1 MAGHRRQLPFDFAHD
16 PDYGADA
23 FIEAPCNRAALAWI
37 RRWPDWPTPGLA
49 VHGPAGCGKTHLAS
63 IWHSMSGAAALSPSM
78 LAPDRVPSL
87 LGDARVALIDSAD
100 APVFDADGERA
111 LVHLYNL
118 LKERGGHLLLLA
130 RTPPARWSIA
140 LPDLRS
146 RLAALP
152 AVRIDA
158 PDDELLQQLLV
169 KLFADRQLDAAPEAI
184 VFLVPRMPRSF
195 AAARKLVAEL
205 DRRALAG
212 GRRITVALVREVLE
226 EVPIA
231 GDDPES

>member
-1 MAGHRRQLPFDFAHD
+1 MAGNRRQLPFDFAYD
-16 PDYGADA
+16 PDFGADT
-23 FIEAPCNRAALAWI
+23 FIAAPSNQAALAWI
-37 RRWPDWPTPGLA
+37 RRWPDWSGPGLA

-63 IWHSMSGAAALSPSM
+63 IWQTAAEAVALSPTA

-87 LGDARVALIDSAD
+87 LGDARAALIDAAD
-100 APVFDADGERA
+100 APTLNAAGARA

-118 LKERGGHLLLLA
+118 LAERGGHLLVLA

-140 LPDLRS
+140 LADLRS

-158 PDDELLQQLLV
+158 PDDELLSKLLV

-184 VFLVPRMPRSF
+184 AWLLPRMPRSF

-212 GRRITVALVREVLE
+212 SRGITAALARETLAE
-226 EVPIA
+226 FPTL
-231 GDDPES
+231 DDGLDG

>member
-37 RRWPDWPTPGLA
+37 RRWPEWSAPGLA

-63 IWHSMSGAAALSPSM
+63 IWQGMSDAVALLPTE
-78 LAPDRVPSL
+78 LAPDRIPML
-87 LGDARVALIDSAD
+87 LGDAHAALIDTAD
-100 APVFDADGERA
+100 APALDADGERA

-169 KLFADRQLDAAPEAI
+169 KLFADRQLDAAPEA
-184 VFLVPRMPRSF
+184 VGFLVPRMPRSF
-195 AAARKLVAEL
+195 AAARRLVAEL
-205 DRRALAG
+205 DRRALAA
-212 GRRITVALVREVLE
+212 GRRITIALAREALAE
-226 EVPIA
+226 ADERT
-231 GDDPES
+231 D

>member
-16 PDYGADA
+16 PDYGADV
-23 FIEAPCNRAALAWI
+23 FIAAPCNRAALAWI
-37 RRWPDWPTPGLA
+37 RRWPDWAAPGLA

-63 IWHSMSGAAALSPSM
+63 IWHSMSGAVALSPNS
-78 LAPDRVPSL
+78 LEPDRVPSL
-87 LGDARVALIDSAD
+87 LGEARAALIDTAD
-100 APVFDADGERA
+100 APVLDADGERA

-158 PDDELLQQLLV
+158 PDDDLLQQLLV
-169 KLFADRQLDAAPEAI
+169 KLFADRQLDAAPEA
-184 VFLVPRMPRSF
+184 VAYLLPRMPRSF
-195 AAARKLVAEL
+195 DAARQLVADL
-205 DRRALAG
+205 DRRALAA
-212 GRRITVALVREVLE
+212 GRRITIALAREALAE
-226 EVPIA
+226 A
-231 GDDPES
+231 GERTD

>member
-16 PDYGADA
+16 PDFGADA

-37 RRWPDWPTPGLA
+37 RRWPEWSAPGLA

-63 IWHSMSGAAALSPSM
+63 IWHSMSGAVALSPSM

-87 LGDARVALIDSAD
+87 LGDARAALIDAAE

-169 KLFADRQLDAAPEAI
+169 KLFADRQLDASPDSVA
-184 VFLVPRMPRSF
+184 FLLPRMPRSF
-195 AAARKLVAEL
+195 DAARKLVAEL
-205 DRRALAG
+205 DRRALAA
-212 GRRITVALVREVLE
+212 GRAVTVALVREILAE
-226 EVPIA
+226 TA
-231 GDDPES
+231 ADDSG

>member
-37 RRWPDWPTPGLA
+37 GQWPDWSAPGLA

-63 IWHSMSGAAALSPSM
+63 IWQAMSGAVALSPSM
-78 LAPDRVPSL
+78 LASDRIPSL
-87 LGDARVALIDSAD
+87 LGEARAALIDTAI
-100 APVFDADGERA
+100 APALDADGERA

-130 RTPPARWSIA
+130 RTPPARWSITLA
-140 LPDLRS
+140 DLRS
-146 RLAALP
+146 RLSALP

-158 PDDELLQQLLV
+158 ADDELLSKLLI
-169 KLFADRQLDAAPEAI
+169 KLFTDRQLDVAPEA
-184 VFLVPRMPRSF
+184 LGWLLPRMPRSF
-195 AAARKLVAEL
+195 AAARLLVAEL
-205 DRRALAG
+205 DRRALAA
-212 GRRITVALVREVLE
+212 GRRISVGLARETL
-226 EVPIA
+226 A
-231 GDDPES
+231 DMAPEDTG

>member
-16 PDYGADA
+16 PDYGADS

-37 RRWPDWPTPGLA
+37 RRWPDWSAPGLA

-63 IWHSMSGAAALSPSM
+63 IWQAMSGAVALSPAD

-87 LGDARVALIDSAD
+87 LDDARAALIDTAD
-100 APVFDADGERA
+100 APALDADGERA

-152 AVRIDA
+152 AARIDA
-158 PDDELLQQLLV
+158 PDDTLLQQLFV
-169 KLFADRQLDAAPEAI
+169 KLLADRQLEASPEA
-184 VFLVPRMPRSF
+184 VAFLLPRMPRSF
-195 AAARKLVAEL
+195 AAARRLVAEL

-212 GRRITVALVREVLE
+212 GRRVTIVLVREALAEFPVAE
-226 EVPIA
+226 D
-231 GDDPES
+231 GPET

>member
-16 PDYGADA
+16 PDFGADA

-37 RRWPDWPTPGLA
+37 RRWPEWSAPGLA

-63 IWHSMSGAAALSPSM
+63 IWHSMSGAVALSPSM

-87 LGDARVALIDSAD
+87 LGDARAALIDAAE

-146 RLAALP
+146 RLGASSGAA
-152 AVRIDA
+152 IDA
-158 PDDELLQQLLV
+158 PDDLLLLAV
-169 KLFADRQLDAAPEAI
+169 LGKLFADRQLRPPPEVVPFLAARIE
-184 VFLVPRMPRSF
+184 RSLD
-195 AAARKLVAEL
+195 AAARVVDRL
-205 DRRALAG
+205 DRMAMDSRRSISVALA
-212 GRRITVALVREVLE
+212 RELLDRTE
-226 EVPIA
+226 EP
-231 GDDPES
+231 

>member
-1 MAGHRRQLPFDFAHD
+1 MAGYRRQLPFDFTHD

-37 RRWPDWPTPGLA
+37 RRWPDWSAPGLA

-63 IWHSMSGAAALSPSM
+63 IWQAMSGAVALSPTM
-78 LAPDRVPSL
+78 LASDRVPSL
-87 LGDARVALIDSAD
+87 LGDARAALIDTASA
-100 APVFDADGERA
+100 PSLDADGERA

-118 LKERGGHLLLLA
+118 LKERDGHLLLLA

-140 LPDLRS
+140 LADLRS
-146 RLAALP
+146 RVAALP

-169 KLFADRQLDAAPEAI
+169 KLLADRQLDAAPEAI
-184 VFLVPRMPRSF
+184 AFLLPRMPRSF
-195 AAARKLVAEL
+195 AAARRLVAEL
-205 DRRALAG
+205 DRRALAS
-212 GRRITVALVREVLE
+212 GRRITAVLARETLAE
-226 EVPIA
+226 FPAAE
-231 GDDPES
+231 DEPET

>member
-37 RRWPDWPTPGLA
+37 GRWPDWSAPGLA

-63 IWHSMSGAAALSPSM
+63 IWQAMSGAVALSPVI
-78 LAPDRVPSL
+78 LASDRVPSL
-87 LGDARVALIDSAD
+87 LGDARAALIDTDD
-100 APVFDADGERA
+100 APSLDADRERA
-111 LVHLYNL
+111 LTHLYNL

-140 LPDLRS
+140 LADLRS

-158 PDDELLQQLLV
+158 PDDELLQLLLV
-169 KLFADRQLDAAPEAI
+169 KLLADRQLDAAPEAV
-184 VFLVPRMPRSF
+184 VFLLPRMPRSF
-195 AAARKLVAEL
+195 AAARRLVAEL

-212 GRRITVALVREVLE
+212 GRRITAALARETLADFAVVDE
-226 EVPIA
+226 EPDA
-231 GDDPES
+231 

>member
-37 RRWPDWPTPGLA
+37 GQWPDWSAPGLA

-63 IWHSMSGAAALSPSM
+63 IWQAMSGAVALSPSM
-78 LAPDRVPSL
+78 LASDRIPSL
-87 LGDARVALIDSAD
+87 LGEARAALIDTAT
-100 APVFDADGERA
+100 APALDADGERA

-130 RTPPARWSIA
+130 RTPPARWSITLA
-140 LPDLRS
+140 DLRS
-146 RLAALP
+146 RLSALP

-158 PDDELLQQLLV
+158 ADDELLSKLLV
-169 KLFADRQLDAAPEAI
+169 KLFTDRQLDVAPEA
-184 VFLVPRMPRSF
+184 LGWLLPRMPRSF
-195 AAARKLVAEL
+195 AAARLLVAEL
-205 DRRALAG
+205 DRRALAA
-212 GRRITVALVREVLE
+212 GRRISVGLARETLADVASED
-226 EVPIA
+226 A
-231 GDDPES
+231 G

>member
-37 RRWPDWPTPGLA
+37 RRWPDWSAPGLA

-63 IWHSMSGAAALSPSM
+63 IWHSMSGAVALSPTV
-78 LAPDRVPSL
+78 LAPDRIPTL
-87 LGDARVALIDSAD
+87 LGDARAALIDAAD
-100 APVFDADGERA
+100 APALDSAGERA

-130 RTPPARWSIA
+130 RTPPARWPIA

-158 PDDELLQQLLV
+158 PDDELLSAV
-169 KLFADRQLDAAPEAI
+169 MIKLFADRQLVVPPE
-184 VFLVPRMPRSF
+184 VLDYLVPRMLRSF
-195 AAARKLVAEL
+195 AAARNLVSEI
-205 DRRALAG
+205 DRRAMAG
-212 GRRITVALVREVLE
+212 NSPVTVALVRETLADLAAE
-226 EVPIA
+226 
-231 GDDPES
+231 DPS

>member
-1 MAGHRRQLPFDFAHD
+1 
-16 PDYGADA
+16 
-23 FIEAPCNRAALAWI
+23 
-37 RRWPDWPTPGLA
+37 
-49 VHGPAGCGKTHLAS
+49 
-63 IWHSMSGAAALSPSM
+63 MSGAVALSPNS
-78 LAPDRVPSL
+78 LEPDRVPSL
-87 LGDARVALIDSAD
+87 LGEARAALIDTAD
-100 APVFDADGERA
+100 APVLDADGERA